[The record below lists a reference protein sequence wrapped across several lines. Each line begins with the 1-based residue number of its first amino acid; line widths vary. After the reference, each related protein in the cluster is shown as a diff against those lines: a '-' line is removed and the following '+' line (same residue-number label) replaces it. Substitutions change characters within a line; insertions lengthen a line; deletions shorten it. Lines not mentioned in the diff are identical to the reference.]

1 MLKKHFRPFIG
12 GGVEAKPSER
22 SFSFYSYGFNSKPLL
37 IMAKVRTVFLDADD
51 LETELLCYEQGG
63 KIFIQID
70 DDDDPIQY
78 IRLDVSTAIKL
89 SKTLRTEI
97 NKAKEVGDE

>member
-1 MLKKHFRPFIG
+1 
-12 GGVEAKPSER
+12 
-22 SFSFYSYGFNSKPLL
+22 
-37 IMAKVRTVFLDADD
+37 MANVRTVFLDADD

-97 NKAKEVGDE
+97 NIAKEVGDE